1 MKKKFV
7 VTKNSFHQFFGLNEE
22 QLTEIKG
29 GLTGDD
35 PYLPT
40 MGGGGPVDENPF
52 HNFECEE
59 GYEWNPVLGMC
70 VKV

>member
-7 VTKNSFHQFFGLNEE
+7 VTRNSFHQFFGLNAE
-22 QLTEIKG
+22 QLSEIKG
-29 GLTGDD
+29 GLLGDD

-40 MGGGGPVDENPF
+40 MGGGVPVDEEPT

-59 GYEWNPVLGMC
+59 GYRWDDTLGMC
-70 VKV
+70 VKI